1 MRLAKVLL
9 LGGLVCVL
17 AVSVASAGDWNV
29 SWTFTSG
36 RPGISRHPAP
46 RPWYPI
52 YHPRYPVDQPWH
64 AVHRV
69 RGSSGWIVVNDGG
82 WSAGWWGGYP
92 SGGRWRPVPGGYC
105 YPQPW
110 TGSTVTVI
118 AGGAY
123 AFAADAP
130 PMAPRPAGGVFMVPV
145 SAPPR
150 ASDARLDGIRAP
162 LAAPTVTEPAE
173 DAPASP
179 PKRRSIEAV
188 SRVYRTAGV
197 ARAEEELGKLLR
209 ANPSDAEISCD
220 YAYVLFLR
228 EKYATAGYCL
238 RRAMVLDAKVV
249 ESGAAGISSF
259 HDAKASA
266 AALERLDKH
275 LETQPKDAS
284 ARLVRAWALFLD
296 GKTDDARAEIDRV
309 LAISPD
315 DAQAKALREFVKP
328 PEPAPPA
335 EPAAN

>member
-1 MRLAKVLL
+1 
-9 LGGLVCVL
+9 VL
-17 AVSVASAGDWNV
+17 AASAASAGDWNI

-36 RPGISRHPAP
+36 YPGISRHPVY

-52 YHPRYPVDQPWH
+52 YHPRYPVYQPWH
-64 AVHRV
+64 PVHPV
-69 RGSSGWIVVNDGG
+69 RGPSGWIVVNDGG
-82 WSAGWWGGYP
+82 WSVGGWGGYP
-92 SGGRWRPVPGGYC
+92 SGGGWRPVPGTY
-105 YPQPW
+105 YVQPW
-110 TGSTVTVI
+110 TGSTVTI
-118 AGGAY
+118 ITGGAY
-123 AFAADAP
+123 ASAADAP
-130 PMAPRPAGGVFMVPV
+130 PTAPRPAGGVFMVPV
-145 SAPPR
+145 SAPPK

-162 LAAPTVTEPAE
+162 LPSPTVTEPAE
-173 DAPASP
+173 DATPAP
-179 PKRRSIEAV
+179 PTRRSIEAA
-188 SRVYRTAGV
+188 SRVYRTGGV

-266 AALERLDKH
+266 AALERLDQY

-296 GKTDDARAEIDRV
+296 GKADDARAEIDRV
-309 LAISPD
+309 LEISPD
-315 DAQAKALREFVKP
+315 DAQARALREFVKP
-328 PEPAPPA
+328 PEPAAPA
-335 EPAAN
+335 EPATN